1 VRDLRSLRGPGAWA
15 LFAGAAL
22 LGWALADG
30 ESGIR
35 PWLQLR
41 GDLRAAQ
48 VRIASLE
55 DRNAALRRQVED
67 MKSDPVA
74 LERAIREDL
83 ELAKPGE
90 VVVLFDPDEAP
101 VPAPS
106 R

>member
-1 VRDLRSLRGPGAWA
+1 MREPRSLRGPGAWA

-30 ESGIR
+30 ASGIR
-35 PWLQLR
+35 PWLRLR
-41 GDLRAAQ
+41 DDLHAAQ

-55 DRNAALRRQVED
+55 DRNAALRDQVED
-67 MKSDPVA
+67 LKSDPFA

-90 VVVLFDPDEAP
+90 VVVLFDSDEASA
-101 VPAPS
+101 PASP